1 MFQFIKE
8 DSIYEKLN
16 IIQNRIIEFG
26 NKIKEL
32 VTNNKQLNI
41 FIKSR
46 NLPLQNAI
54 DIFTSIIM
62 ELFKDVRVVT
72 GKEDIYYIITD
83 VIKNQPNLI
92 NINSEKSLSEIIKIQ
107 CINIMIEVH
116 QNQLEEQIIKSLICS
131 NILLFEPIF
140 LIIAKQYIK
149 NNKFDSNDINN
160 LYTLIKRDGIKTFNE
175 FGSSLKAFRSII
187 NDELTKYVTLNR
199 NVMDDLLKYSIHINT
214 KINDELKTND
224 INYLILKGGNMF
236 KLIKEEICKNKIY
249 SDVFELK
256 LRNID
261 FTHMREYIN
270 NKYCREV
277 KPNGIELSDWD
288 FTIDFNIPGTHEMES
303 DIFTHDPAQFLSNP
317 ANKYKID
324 EYINEYNTKYNII
337 RSIIIRELYYYR
349 NNNEN
354 HKKWDDI
361 YTKIIYDFNSKC
373 NIKLIYKNDINDTYV
388 YPVSYTSINGKYVIS
403 KKLTVYENIPYRHNI
418 LNETRKLSIFN
429 ELYKN
434 TINIIDRIP
443 QENTHLRI
451 SNMEIFGKS
460 IFNGN
465 SSITGFDLIRYTL
478 NFYVNIKLFNTNIN
492 DTGFYT
498 NQKVYFAELLDYSF
512 AKPITVANFT
522 HGHNSYEFATAIYKP
537 NYNNFSFTKHPS
549 YSIIWFINDII
560 DISLKTGISRKF
572 SKRLVRMY
580 DSIIY
585 FMILYEINGYSII
598 DFTKQINIT
607 TGKNLLETL
616 ITIKDKAGD
625 FGFEIFQKV
634 RNILHEI
641 LNIDQNNIGGKYFD
655 NNNIGGKYFDYNKIH
670 INNNVINGGNIFKNI
685 INIVILR
692 YPITILLI
700 CILILILIL
709 NKYTLYSNKC
719 YLTNNYPLT
728 IS

>member
-1 MFQFIKE
+1 MFKFIKNFIKEEEKE

-116 QNQLEEQIIKSLICS
+116 QNKLEEQIIKSLICS

-277 KPNGIELSDWD
+277 NPNGVELSDWD

-303 DIFTHDPAQFLSNP
+303 DIFTNDPAQFLSNP

-337 RSIIIRELYYYR
+337 RGIIIRELYYYR

-354 HKKWDDI
+354 RKKWDDI

-434 TINIIDRIP
+434 TINIIDLIP

-460 IFNGN
+460 IFNRN

-641 LNIDQNNIGGKYFD
+641 LKIDQ
-655 NNNIGGKYFDYNKIH
+655 NNIGGKYFDYNKIH

-692 YPITILLI
+692 YPIIILLI